1 VSFRVGEIEP
11 LYCSLSLYWV
21 DYKVERQHS
30 VTVNLANSGRISESF
45 NFEVRKAPC
54 MWFWSH
60 LGGCRVVIPGDLIRG
75 NIDPQ
80 GS

>member
-1 VSFRVGEIEP
+1 MGEIEP

-54 MWFWSH
+54 M
-60 LGGCRVVIPGDLIRG
+60 
-75 NIDPQ
+75 
-80 GS
+80 